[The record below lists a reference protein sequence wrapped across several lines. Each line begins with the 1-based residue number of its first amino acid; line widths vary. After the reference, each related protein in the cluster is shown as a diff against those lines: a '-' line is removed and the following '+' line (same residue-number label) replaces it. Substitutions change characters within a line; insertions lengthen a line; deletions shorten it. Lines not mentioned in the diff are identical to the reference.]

1 MNTPQSPQLHKH
13 IVMPRLS
20 FQDLKISKEDVEQCV
35 KANHS
40 RKFED
45 GWKVFKVYNDEHIFA
60 VKIRKPYEKDEINFN
75 EDGFK
80 YEQIF
85 LNVMNTRDYLFLKSK
100 GYNVDAML

>member
-1 MNTPQSPQLHKH
+1 MNTPLNSQLHKH

-35 KANHS
+35 KTNHS
-40 RKFED
+40 IKFED
-45 GWKVFKVYNDEHIFA
+45 GWEVFKVYNDEHIFA
-60 VKIRKPYEKDEINFN
+60 VKIRKPYEKGEIDFN

-85 LNVMNTRDYLFLKSK
+85 LNVMNTRDYLFLKLK